1 MKVLVLVSSVL
12 LAIANISLAADAPP
26 ADGWKNESQAG
37 LVLTK
42 GNSDTSTQSLGEVA
56 SYQFGQNIVK
66 LTANYLYS
74 KSSDVVS
81 AKSWNLGLRYERIL
95 TDKFSIFAGES
106 VEGNQFAG
114 VNQRYNTDIGGK
126 YTIVKDDEL
135 TWFAEA
141 GYRYTKENLILISQH
156 LHYARAYSE
165 IEKKFSS
172 TVSMKYWLEYLPNLT
187 ISQDWQLNTE
197 LSLSA
202 AISSIFSVKSAYN
215 VKYDNQVN
223 APGLVKTDKTLTTS
237 LVAKF

>member
-1 MKVLVLVSSVL
+1 MKVLVLISSVL

-141 GYRYTKENLILISQH
+141 GYRYTKENLILIDGFDEVLARIPSELNDLSRLAAEHRTQPFGRDLEH
-156 LHYARAYSE
+156 LLR
-165 IEKKFSS
+165 EKR
-172 TVSMKYWLEYLPNLT
+172 
-187 ISQDWQLNTE
+187 I
-197 LSLSA
+197 
-202 AISSIFSVKSAYN
+202 
-215 VKYDNQVN
+215 
-223 APGLVKTDKTLTTS
+223 
-237 LVAKF
+237 